1 MPINVLIE
9 VLFNLDM
16 SVDIHRIEAF

>member
-16 SVDIHRIEAF
+16 AVDIYRIEAF